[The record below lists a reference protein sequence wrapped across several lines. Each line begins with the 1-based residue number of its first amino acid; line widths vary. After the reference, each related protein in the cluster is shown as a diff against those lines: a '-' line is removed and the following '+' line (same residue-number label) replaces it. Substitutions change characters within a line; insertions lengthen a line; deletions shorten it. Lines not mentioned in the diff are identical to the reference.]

1 MREGCG
7 SGVHVDVHFVAVRV
21 LGGCGGEFKKC
32 RMRLFVFKWCIWMNW
47 CVFVSKGFVGGEYVR
62 FIMVCVGYENSMN
75 YDMRSDSKSALQF
88 FSVSRT
94 G

>member
-7 SGVHVDVHFVAVRV
+7 SGVHVDVHFVSVRV

-32 RMRLFVFKWCIWMNW
+32 RLRL
-47 CVFVSKGFVGGEYVR
+47 FVSKGFCWGEFVR
-62 FIMVCVGYENSMN
+62 FILVCVEHENFMN
-75 YDMRSDSKSALQF
+75 CGMRSDSKSALQF
-88 FSVSRT
+88 RAVSRT